1 MVEVVKLFL
10 AAWTLKN
17 IQIKLIHFLGGI
29 SQDEARKINND
40 SFNKGNIFGRYI
52 IRRYFI
58 ELEKQIYGKS
68 KQEWIDIV
76 HNAIKNLEYEG

>member
-29 SQDEARKINND
+29 SQDEARKFMDYAFHNGDIY
-40 SFNKGNIFGRYI
+40 GRQVI
-52 IRRYFI
+52 KLYFI
-58 ELEKQIYGKS
+58 SLEEKLYGKS
-68 KQEWIDIV
+68 KQEWIDMM
-76 HNAIKNLEYEG
+76 HKAIKSL